1 MAMSTTS
8 VDMPEEV
15 TRVNVRRR
23 NDPLVE
29 AIAGKVRASLGVDLD
44 ADLKRARRLAEL
56 LDSRFSVGG
65 VRFGLDAIV
74 GLVPGVGDAVTTL
87 AGLYPIW
94 VAQRHGV
101 GKWVRARM
109 LANLVV
115 DFLVGSVPVVG
126 DLFDAGFKA
135 NLKNVELLE
144 KALAKG
150 G

>member
-1 MAMSTTS
+1 MSTTTIN
-8 VDMPEEV
+8 MPDQV

-29 AIAGKVRASLGVDLD
+29 AIAGKMRASLGVDLQ
-44 ADLKRARRLAEL
+44 ADLKRARQLAEL
-56 LDSRFSVGG
+56 LDSQFSLAGFK
-65 VRFGLDAIV
+65 FGLDPII
-74 GLVPGVGDAVTTL
+74 GLVPAVGDFVTTL

-101 GKWVRARM
+101 GKLVRGRM
-109 LANLVV
+109 LANLAI
-115 DFLVGSVPVVG
+115 DFLVGSVPVLG

-144 KALAKG
+144 RAVAERG
-150 G
+150 